1 MNTVRDLKLLPVW
14 VNPNHLAAT
23 ALHVMLGH
31 GLKILGVLD
40 GAELVG
46 VVGLE
51 DLVGAP
57 EGAVVSQVMRPAGS
71 PVDADSNVRQAAQQL
86 VQLNV
91 DSAPVL
97 DAREFRGILTPLM
110 LLKEL
115 GQSYDPLTTL
125 SWSDVLR
132 EWGVRHLEGGD
143 EVTIIFIDLNRFGL
157 YNKKYGHIIGDQVIA
172 KVAKFLSEQ
181 IDSELDVL
189 VRYGGDEFVIG
200 TLRDRDE
207 SEALAE
213 LLVKRFDGRMEGAD
227 EPVGFTTGV
236 FGGRRH
242 KERESV
248 HYAATID
255 NLINIAS
262 KNCIANKKRDRAE
275 SEESQPEPKAAKFG
289 ILGIYTDEGDE
300 QGIITVVLSADGKA
314 FSGAESR
321 KGGTVVDAIARA
333 TAKALKNA
341 SPSVTPEV
349 LAIDLMQD
357 GDSQVVSVTG
367 VAKTGNEER
376 PVSAA
381 CKVSADLATA
391 VVEATIEAFRPLA

>member
-40 GAELVG
+40 GADLVG

-57 EGAVVSQVMRPAGS
+57 EDAVVSQVMRPPGSSVEAG
-71 PVDADSNVRQAAQQL
+71 SNVREAAQQL
-86 VQLNV
+86 VQLNA

-97 DAREFRGILTPLM
+97 DAREFKGMLTPLM

-132 EWGVRHLEGGD
+132 EWGVRHLQSGD

-172 KVAKFLSEQ
+172 KVAKFLMEQ
-181 IDSELDVL
+181 IDEELDVL
-189 VRYGGDEFVIG
+189 VRYGGDEFAIG

-227 EPVGFTTGV
+227 EPVSFTTGV

-262 KNCIANKKRDRAE
+262 KNCIANKKRDRGETAE
-275 SEESQPEPKAAKFG
+275 APAKTVKFS
-289 ILGIYTDEGDE
+289 ILGIYTDEGDD
-300 QGIITVVLSADGKA
+300 QGIITVVLSAGGNVY
-314 FSGAESR
+314 SGAESR
-321 KGGTVVDAIARA
+321 KGRSVVDAIARA
-333 TAKALKNA
+333 AAKALKIA
-341 SPSVTPEV
+341 SPGVTPEI
-349 LAIDLMQD
+349 LAIDLMQE
-357 GDSQVVSVTG
+357 GETQVVSVTG
-367 VAKTGNEER
+367 VAKTGTEER

-381 CKVSADLATA
+381 SRVSADLATA
-391 VVEATIEAFRPLA
+391 VVEATIEAFSAVT